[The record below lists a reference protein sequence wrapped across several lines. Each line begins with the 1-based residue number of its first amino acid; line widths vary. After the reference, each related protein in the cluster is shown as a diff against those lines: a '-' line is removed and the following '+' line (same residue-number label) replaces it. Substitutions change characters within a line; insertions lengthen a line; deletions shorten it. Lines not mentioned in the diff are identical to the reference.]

1 MNTRT
6 VIILAVVVL
15 AIVGASIWFLQMAP
29 EPGPVLAVATPAAA
43 PADPGKPV
51 SGPVKGTPVQSGVT
65 RPAAAPATAAKNAPP
80 STPRPLAEWETRIDQ
95 VLRLNTANETESAQL
110 LINMMP
116 SLPPEGQVEAAQ
128 HISNLILDK
137 DYDRVKPLLRNPALP
152 EEVHDVLFTDLM
164 NREDAVKLPMLLDV
178 AKQPNHPYHEEALTD
193 LQIFLDQDNEQNW
206 GKWDGAVKSYLA
218 KQKAEEAAADA
229 APAPA
234 SGAGAPAIPRP
245 LPGATQPR

>member
-6 VIILAVVVL
+6 VVILGIVVV

-29 EPGPVLAVATPAAA
+29 EPGPATAVATPAAA
-43 PADPGKPV
+43 PATPDKPV
-51 SGPVKGTPVQSGVT
+51 SGPVKGTPVQSGVK
-65 RPAAAPATAAKNAPP
+65 PVAPAPTTTVKTAPP

-137 DYDRVKPLLRNPALP
+137 DYDRVKPLLRNPSMP

-164 NREDAVKLPMLLDV
+164 NREDGVKLPMLLDV

-206 GKWDGAVKSYLA
+206 GKWDKAVKDYLQ
-218 KQKAEEAAADA
+218 KQKAEEAASE

-234 SGAGAPAIPRP
+234 GTPGAPVP
-245 LPGATQPR
+245 LPGSSPTPR

>member
-6 VIILAVVVL
+6 VTILALVVV
-15 AIVGASIWFLQMAP
+15 AIVGASIWFLQLAP
-29 EPGPVLAVATPAAA
+29 EPGPAAAVITPAPAPAA
-43 PADPGKPV
+43 PGKDLSRPV
-51 SGPVKGTPVQSGVT
+51 GGTPVQSGVQP
-65 RPAAAPATAAKNAPP
+65 RPQAPVQTAKNAPP

-116 SLPPEGQVEAAQ
+116 SLPAEGQVEAAQ

-137 DYDRVKPLLRNPALP
+137 DYDRVKPLLRNPSLP

-164 NREDAVKLPMLLDV
+164 NRDDAVKLPMLLDV

-206 GKWDGAVKSYLA
+206 GKWDSAVKAYLA
-218 KQKAEEAAADA
+218 KQKAEEAAAE

-234 SGAGAPAIPRP
+234 NPGVNPVP
-245 LPGATQPR
+245 LPGAVPLR

>member
-6 VIILAVVVL
+6 VIILAVVVV

-29 EPGPVLAVATPAAA
+29 EPGPTVAVATPAAS
-43 PADPGKPV
+43 PSNSGKAV
-51 SGPVKGTPVQSGVT
+51 SGPVKGTPVQSGVQ
-65 RPAAAPATAAKNAPP
+65 RPPAAPANMAKNVPL

-110 LINMMP
+110 LINMLP
-116 SLPPEGQVEAAQ
+116 SLPAEGQVEAAQ

-137 DYDRVKPLLRNPALP
+137 DYDRVKPLLRNPSLP

-206 GKWDGAVKSYLA
+206 GKWDGAVKAYLQ

-229 APAPA
+229 PAP
-234 SGAGAPAIPRP
+234 AGAPAIPSP
-245 LPGATQPR
+245 LPGAVPLR